1 MQSVLILSPS
11 FPPARAM
18 AAPVTDPEGNP
29 GGGFSLALAGG
40 EAVGDDEEA
49 AVDPAGGEG
58 QMATD
63 PLLLWA
69 GAVAKGGGADGAMPS
84 GAAARIETVGPPGVG
99 ANVPASARGAAAALA
114 WEMASPAPPVPGA
127 QGSSGGGWV
136 MRRGGEGQ
144 HPLAGS
150 GPVATDVAGP
160 VGAVIGEAGQAAGA
174 REACADAPETGR
186 SGALAEPLSQVVAPA
201 MTAQIPQPRSGQ
213 GPVAVPGQLDLG
225 GTGTGVEG
233 LWMGDTDGI
242 SDGEIAGLTG
252 AGGGLAPTGPNAP
265 VNLTVQT
272 DVNRVPVPVFA
283 LPPTG
288 AMTGGGM
295 PARVELRAW
304 DDVADEPIPVPVPED
319 AAKWPGRVPANG
331 KPQAGFWERLLSG
344 AADTRAFAKAEDG
357 LAGPSP
363 STRPEDRALAPLLA
377 PVAIPPEILPE
388 GSGLAKPGVVGPAA
402 QTWPVGATAERFASA
417 EPTESEAVPPT
428 PDVAPR
434 TAAPE
439 TGPRAASGA
448 GASTA
453 LPLAEAVPELDPNR
467 EASGDPAFVAPG
479 AAPLFPPGPQASLAA
494 GAAPMPI
501 PQLAAQLVA
510 ALTRPTGDET
520 ELALSPEELGHVRV
534 KLKPDAA
541 HPDRLVVMITFE
553 RPETLDLFRR
563 HAGELTDALRSAGY
577 SGADIGFGQQG
588 SGQPDPDPRAGTPS
602 QSFDGIP
609 RPDPDG
615 AAQPLPRHSGAASLD
630 LRL

>member
-11 FPPARAM
+11 FLPVRAM
-18 AAPVTDPEGNP
+18 AAPVTDPEGDP

-40 EAVGDDEEA
+40 EAVGDDDEA
-49 AVDPAGGEG
+49 AVDPAGGES
-58 QMATD
+58 QMAAG
-63 PLLLWA
+63 PLLSWA

-84 GAAARIETVGPPGVG
+84 EAAARSGTAGPPGVG

-114 WEMASPAPPVPGA
+114 WEMASPAPPVSGA
-127 QGSSGGGWV
+127 QGPGGGGWV
-136 MRRGGEGQ
+136 MRRGEEGQ
-144 HPLAGS
+144 HPAAGS
-150 GPVATDVAGP
+150 GPDATDVAGQ
-160 VGAVIGEAGQAAGA
+160 VAAVIGGAGQAAGA
-174 REACADAPETGR
+174 REACADAPETDRGK
-186 SGALAEPLSQVVAPA
+186 ALAEPLSQVAAPA
-201 MTAQIPQPRSGQ
+201 VTAQIPQPRSGQ

-225 GTGTGVEG
+225 GTGTGAAG

-242 SDGEIAGLTG
+242 SDGPIAGLTG
-252 AGGGLAPTGPNAP
+252 TGGGLAPRAPNAP
-265 VNLTVQT
+265 ANLPAQT
-272 DVNRVPVPVFA
+272 DVNRVPVPGSA

-288 AMTGGGM
+288 AMTGDGT
-295 PARVELRAW
+295 PARVELRAG
-304 DDVADEPIPVPVPED
+304 DDVAGEPIPVPED
-319 AAKWPGRVPANG
+319 AARWPGRVPAHVR
-331 KPQAGFWERLLSG
+331 PQAGFWERLLSG
-344 AADTRAFAKAEDG
+344 VADASVSAKAADG
-357 LAGPSP
+357 LAGPVP
-363 STRPEDRALAPLLA
+363 SARPEDRAVAPLVA
-377 PVAIPPEILPE
+377 PVAIPPAILPE
-388 GSGLAKPGVVGPAA
+388 GAGLAKPGVVGPAA
-402 QTWPVGATAERFASA
+402 QTWPVGATAGRFAPA
-417 EPTESEAVPPT
+417 EPTESEAMPPT

-448 GASTA
+448 GTTTA
-453 LPLAEAVPELDPNR
+453 FPLAEAVPEVDPNR
-467 EASGDPAFVAPG
+467 EASGDPALVAPG
-479 AAPLFPPGPQASLAA
+479 AAPLSPSGPQASLAA
-494 GAAPMPI
+494 AAAPMPI

-510 ALTRPTGDET
+510 ALTRQTGGET

-588 SGQPDPDPRAGTPS
+588 SGQPDPDPRAGTAS

-615 AAQPLPRHSGAASLD
+615 AAHPLPRHSGAASLD